1 MIDPVKK
8 QRLLEH
14 VKALAEDDTVL
25 AFSGGA
31 DSALMLAL
39 LSQATRCSGKRLL
52 AVYIRTA
59 LMPSRDEALAQTL
72 AKKLGV
78 PYEVISI
85 NEWEDEAIVQ
95 NGPDRCYFC
104 KRKLFMAL
112 QEKAAQLSISQ
123 IVDGTNH
130 DDLQSYRPGLKAIRE
145 LGILSPLAQCEMSKQ
160 DVRAYLVDLDLEV
173 AKRPSSPCLA
183 TRIPYG
189 TVLEVE
195 TLRRIEIA
203 EQFLTSMGCYNVRVR
218 LHGDVAR
225 IEVDSAEMALIVH
238 HRKVVLERFK
248 ALGFLYVSLDLE
260 GFRSGSL
267 DVKIVS

>member
-1 MIDPVKK
+1 M
-8 QRLLEH
+8 
-14 VKALAEDDTVL
+14 
-25 AFSGGA
+25 
-31 DSALMLAL
+31 
-39 LSQATRCSGKRLL
+39 
-52 AVYIRTA
+52 
-59 LMPSRDEALAQTL
+59 
-72 AKKLGV
+72 
-78 PYEVISI
+78 
-85 NEWEDEAIVQ
+85 
-95 NGPDRCYFC
+95 
-104 KRKLFMAL
+104 
-112 QEKAAQLSISQ
+112 
-123 IVDGTNH
+123 
-130 DDLQSYRPGLKAIRE
+130 
-145 LGILSPLAQCEMSKQ
+145 
-160 DVRAYLVDLDLEV
+160 
-173 AKRPSSPCLA
+173 A

-238 HRKVVLERFK
+238 HRKAVLERFK